1 MSSTSISR
9 GSTSGFWNVTHLV
22 CAVVAAV
29 ALGLL
34 VWVWHPSQPR
44 PDTVEA
50 AAYHVFWVALSTL
63 IYLAVQGYATLH
75 TSAGGERRVLADI
88 LLSCSPLLVIGYG
101 LLDFARGHLP
111 LNLFQG
117 MTLTMWGI
125 ASAIDVLIY
134 SSFSLR
140 IIRRSSELN
149 INR

>member
-1 MSSTSISR
+1 MSSTTVTHGPSA
-9 GSTSGFWNVTHLV
+9 FWNGLHLV
-22 CAVVAAV
+22 CAVSAAV
-29 ALGLL
+29 VLALV

-50 AAYHVFWVALSTL
+50 AAYHIFWVALSTL
-63 IYLAVQGYATLH
+63 IFLALQGYATLH
-75 TSAGGERRVLADI
+75 TWVSTERRMLADI

-101 LLDFARGHLP
+101 VLDFARGHLP

-117 MTLTMWGI
+117 MTLTLWGL

-140 IIRRSSELN
+140 VMRRA
-149 INR
+149 